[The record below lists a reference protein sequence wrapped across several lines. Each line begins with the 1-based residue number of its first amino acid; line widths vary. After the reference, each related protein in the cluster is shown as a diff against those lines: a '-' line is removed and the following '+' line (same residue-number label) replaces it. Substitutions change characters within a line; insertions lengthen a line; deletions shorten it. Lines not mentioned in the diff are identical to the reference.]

1 VGPGAARDAS
11 CARGAASL
19 IAFVDTN
26 VLIRHLTGDPPA
38 QARKATAALR
48 DAEQLLVTD
57 VVFAECVFVLESF
70 YEAPR
75 AQVATTMRALL
86 AMPTVRVAD
95 QPVLLRSLE
104 LYEQDRL
111 HFAEA
116 QLVAVAEASGIGRVL
131 SFDKGLKRATLIE
144 WREP

>member
-1 VGPGAARDAS
+1 LGPSVARDAS
-11 CARGAASL
+11 CARGVASL

-38 QARKATAALR
+38 QARKATSALR

-75 AQVATTMRALL
+75 PQVATTMRALL
-86 AMPTVRVAD
+86 AMPTVAVAD
-95 QPVLLRSLE
+95 HPLLLRALE
-104 LYEQDRL
+104 IYEQDRL

-116 QLVAVAEASGIGRVL
+116 QLVAAAEASGVGRVL
-131 SFDKGLKRATLIE
+131 SFDKGLKRATSIE
-144 WREP
+144 WWEP

>member
-1 VGPGAARDAS
+1 M
-11 CARGAASL
+11 
-19 IAFVDTN
+19 
-26 VLIRHLTGDPPA
+26 LTE
-38 QARKATAALR
+38 
-48 DAEQLLVTD
+48 AEQLLVTD

-70 YEAPR
+70 YEVPR
-75 AQVATTMRALL
+75 PQVAMTMRALL
-86 AMPTVRVAD
+86 AMPTVTVAD

-104 LYEQDRL
+104 VYEEDRL

-131 SFDKGLKRATLIE
+131 SFDKELKRATSIE

>member
-1 VGPGAARDAS
+1 MGPGAARDAS
-11 CARGAASL
+11 RAGGVASL

-38 QARKATAALR
+38 QARKATAVLR
-48 DAEQLLVTD
+48 DAERLLGAH

-75 AQVATTMRALL
+75 AQVATAMRALL
-86 AMPTVRVAD
+86 AMPTMSFTD
-95 QPVLLRSLE
+95 QPVLLRALE
-104 LYEQDRL
+104 VYEQDRL

-116 QLVAVAEASGIGRVL
+116 QLVAAAEASGVGRVL
-131 SFDKGLKRATLIE
+131 SFDRALKRAASIE